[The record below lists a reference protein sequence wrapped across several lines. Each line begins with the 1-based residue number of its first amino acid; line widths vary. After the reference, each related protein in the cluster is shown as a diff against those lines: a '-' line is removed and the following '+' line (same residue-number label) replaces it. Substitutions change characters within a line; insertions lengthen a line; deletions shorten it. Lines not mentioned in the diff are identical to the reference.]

1 MADQDLKVVAT
12 LHCSHELPTR
22 GIFLDI
28 EMSLLA

>member
-12 LHCSHELPTR
+12 LHCSRELPTT
-22 GIFLDI
+22 GIFFDM